1 MRSLKEISEIT
12 AEWSTSEI
20 ARETKLSFPTVK
32 NIQKGLE
39 LNYTLKTIK
48 AVDDY
53 IDTKLAANN

>member
-12 AEWSTSEI
+12 TEWSTSEI

-53 IDTKLAANN
+53 INIKLAASK